1 MKIFKEKAMTF
12 FDYDLDAIVEA
23 EHPLRRISTL
33 VSFGS
38 LTYRFKDLESTTG
51 RSGYGLE
58 VGLKSLFLQF
68 YYDLSDRQ
76 LEEHLRYNIAA
87 KWFLGFKVDDR
98 TPDHSFFGRIRETLG
113 TKRIHELL
121 RVLNDKAK
129 EKGVMKSLFSFVD
142 ASAIRSKET
151 TWKERDKAMAKGEE
165 DLNNENIEKYSSDP
179 DARFGCK
186 GKDKF
191 WYGYKRHASVEMG
204 SGLIECVAVT
214 PANVTDQDGLRFVC
228 PKERVVFGDKAYCL
242 KPAQLTMK
250 ANGCAS
256 AAILKNNMRG
266 KNKDLDRWRCRLRM
280 PFESTFSQLN
290 KKARY
295 RGLAKIQMQAV
306 MEAIAFNVKRL
317 LVIHSPPL
325 FAGA

>member
-1 MKIFKEKAMTF
+1 MTF
-12 FDYDLDAIVEA
+12 FHYDLETIVEA

-33 VSFGS
+33 ISFES
-38 LTYRFKDLESTTG
+38 LAYRFKELETTAG

-58 VGLKSLFLQF
+58 VGLKCLFLQF
-68 YYDLSDRQ
+68 YYDLSDREAEDRIRDS
-76 LEEHLRYNIAA
+76 LAIR
-87 KWFLGFKVDDR
+87 WFLGFKVGDK
-98 TPDHSFFGRIRETLG
+98 TPDHSFFGRVRETLG
-113 TKRIHELL
+113 TKRVHQLL
-121 RVLNDKAK
+121 QVINRKAK
-129 EKGVMKSLFSFVD
+129 EKGVMKSLFTFVD
-142 ASAIRSKET
+142 ASAIRAKET

-165 DLNNENIEKYSSDP
+165 ELNNDTIEKYSSDP

-186 GKDKF
+186 GQDKF

-214 PANVTDQDGLRFVC
+214 PANVTDQDGLHYVC
-228 PKERVVFGDKAYCL
+228 PKERIVFGDKAYCL
-242 KPAQLTMK
+242 KPARLTLK

-266 KNKDLDRWRCRLRM
+266 KNKDLDRWRSRLRM
-280 PFESTFSQLN
+280 PFENTFSKLS
-290 KKARY
+290 KKTRY
-295 RGLAKIQMQAV
+295 RGLAKVQMQAV